1 MLFFQPSWSDLWS
14 NREVGTDLKN
24 MWMYDPIFDDA
35 EERFCGKLFKGE
47 AWRQLQL
54 LKEEGLI
61 SEVVSVAGTTFRHD
75 AVKGVMHHSKVE
87 IEPEP
92 DNPHDPNALKVL
104 VSGEHVGYVPR
115 GSKPISPDAKV
126 NLLKWGMEPSPHV
139 WLAVAE
145 VGA

>member
-1 MLFFQPSWSDLWS
+1 MWS
-14 NREVGTDLKN
+14 NREVGTDLKK
-24 MWMYDPIFDDA
+24 MDTVWMYDPIFDDA

-54 LKEEGLI
+54 LKEEGMI
-61 SEVVSVAGTTFRHD
+61 NEVVSVAGTTFRHE
-75 AVKGVMHHSKVE
+75 AVKAVKHHSKVKF
-87 IEPEP
+87 EPEP

-104 VSGEHVGYVPR
+104 VDGEHVGYVPR
-115 GSKPISPDAKV
+115 GRPISPDAKV
-126 NLLKWGMEPSPHV
+126 KLLKWGMEPTPHV